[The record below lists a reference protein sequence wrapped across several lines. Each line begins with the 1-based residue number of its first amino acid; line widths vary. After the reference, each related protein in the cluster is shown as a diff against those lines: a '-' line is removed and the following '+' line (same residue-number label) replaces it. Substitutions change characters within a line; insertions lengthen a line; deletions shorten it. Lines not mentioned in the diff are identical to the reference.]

1 MSTISLMLESASR
14 YPIPSIAE
22 QIHLG
27 TAIQRGRQ
35 PDATPREKRAGDR
48 ACRRLVEGNIRL
60 AISVAKP
67 YLRRLHSSASM
78 GLEDLIQEAV
88 IGLHTAARKFDPTRG
103 YSFTTMATWWCRQ
116 AVARAVQM
124 QAATIR
130 MPTSQMDLVRRWR
143 YRESGQDLASFSEEY
158 GYTPERVENT
168 LMMDQRAKVKSL
180 DAPLNGAE
188 DSGNWLETVA
198 FPSDRP
204 DLDGL
209 DFEMVVARLEMV
221 LPEETALVAR
231 WAGGQSRRQLAE
243 EIGITHQ
250 GVGHRLEVARR
261 KLQAV
266 AGPEALALLEGVA

>member
-14 YPIPSIAE
+14 YPIPSKAE

-27 TAIQRGRQ
+27 TAIQRGLQ

-67 YLRRLHSSASM
+67 YLRRLQGSASM

-103 YSFTTMATWWCRQ
+103 YSFTTMGTWWCRQ

-130 MPTSQMDLVRRWR
+130 MPTHQLDLVRRWR
-143 YRESGQDLASFSEEY
+143 YRPTDQDLASFCEQY
-158 GYTPERVENT
+158 GYTPEQVEKT
-168 LMMDQRAKVKSL
+168 LAMNQRASVRSL
-180 DAPLNGAE
+180 DAPLSSAAG
-188 DSGNWLETVA
+188 SSWLETVA
-198 FPSDRP
+198 SPSGEP
-204 DLDGL
+204 CLDGL
-209 DFEMVVARLEMV
+209 DLAMVAARLEAV
-221 LPEETALVAR
+221 LPAETELVAR
-231 WAGGQSRRQLAE
+231 WAGGQSRR
-243 EIGITHQ
+243 EIAATEGISHQ
-250 GVGHRLEVARR
+250 GVGHRLEVARK
-261 KLQAV
+261 KLRAV
-266 AGPEALALLEGVA
+266 AGPDALALLAETA